1 MATSAMYLHE
11 TTQKILTEHAD
22 RASGLAKR
30 IDVTKPGLCSLGR
43 PSRGSVVRLA
53 LERGLQSLE
62 RDCPPVGAVGS
73 AGS

>member
-11 TTQKILTEHAD
+11 TTQKILTEHAE

-30 IDVTKPGLCSLGR
+30 IHETKPGLCSIGK
-43 PSRGSVVRLA
+43 PSRGAVVRLA

-62 RDCPPVGAVGS
+62 ADCPTVGAVGTS
-73 AGS
+73 GS

>member
-30 IDVTKPGLCSLGR
+30 MHTTKPGLCSLGK

-62 RDCPPVGAVGS
+62 ADCPPVGGIGS
-73 AGS
+73 SGF